1 MNILMALVKRNTKLF
16 FKDKGTFLTAL
27 ITPLILLV
35 LFISFLGNVYRDSFR
50 SIIPEG
56 IAIEKQWI
64 EGFVGGWLFSSLLAT
79 SCVTIAFCA
88 NMIMVQDKVTASRND
103 LTIAPVKSSTL
114 ALSYYISSCLITL
127 IICYTVFIIGMIYLA
142 IVGWYLSITDVLL
155 TMLDIFL
162 LVLFGTALSSIVN
175 SFLSTQGQ
183 IAAVGTVVS
192 AFYGFVCGAYMPMS
206 QFSKGI
212 QALISFL
219 PGTYGTGL
227 LRNHLMGGVLD
238 EMKSNH
244 IPEQLIEGL
253 QDGFDHH
260 LYCLGHS
267 VSVPMM
273 YAVII
278 VTVIALIG
286 IYVLLNVLLQKRNKN

>member
-1 MNILMALVKRNTKLF
+1 MNTLVALVKRNTKLF
-16 FKDKGTFLTAL
+16 FKDKGTFFTAL

-56 IAIEKQWI
+56 MVIEKQWI

-79 SCVTIAFCA
+79 SCVTVAFCA
-88 NMIMVQDKVTASRND
+88 NMIMVQDKVTTSRND

-114 ALSYYISSCLITL
+114 ALSYYISSCFITL

-142 IVGWYLSITDVLL
+142 IVGWYLSIADVLL
-155 TMLDIFL
+155 TIIDIFL
-162 LVLFGTALSSIVN
+162 LVLFGTALSSIIN
-175 SFLSTQGQ
+175 SFLQTQGQ
-183 IAAVGTVVS
+183 IVAVSTVVS
-192 AFYGFVCGAYMPMS
+192 AFYGFICGAYMPMS

-212 QALISFL
+212 QSFVSFL

-238 EMKSNH
+238 EMRHHH
-244 IPEQLIEGL
+244 IPEQFIQAL
-253 QDGFDHH
+253 QDGFDQHI
-260 LYCLGHS
+260 YCLGHS
-267 VSVPMM
+267 VSIVSM
-273 YAVII
+273 YMI
-278 VTVIALIG
+278 VATTVLVLIG
-286 IYVLLNVLLQKRNKN
+286 IYVGLNVWLRKKK